1 MPILAAM
8 TNNVLLTEVSILD
21 ASYRIDVHKN
31 IQITF
36 SFSSFVNLI
45 IALGTSCCCYLIRDV
60 FAAVTVKYSDNNN
73 INNTKI
79 SIYWNQLQLKLNKK
93 SEVALL
99 FQFKRSL
106 NARQEEYQNLNS

>member
-1 MPILAAM
+1 M
-8 TNNVLLTEVSILD
+8 TNNVLLTEGSIFD

-36 SFSSFVNLI
+36 SFSSLVNLI
-45 IALGTSCCCYLIRDV
+45 IALGTSCCYLIRDV

-73 INNTKI
+73 KNNTKI
-79 SIYWNQLQLKLNKK
+79 SIYRHPLQFKLYKK

-106 NARQEEYQNLNS
+106 NARQEEYQKLNC

>member
-8 TNNVLLTEVSILD
+8 TNNVLLTEGSILD
-21 ASYRIDVHKN
+21 ASYRIYVHKN

-36 SFSSFVNLI
+36 SFSSLVNLI
-45 IALGTSCCCYLIRDV
+45 IALGTSCCCCYLIRDV

-79 SIYWNQLQLKLNKK
+79 SIY
-93 SEVALL
+93 
-99 FQFKRSL
+99 
-106 NARQEEYQNLNS
+106 

>member
-1 MPILAAM
+1 M
-8 TNNVLLTEVSILD
+8 TKNVLLTEGSILD

-36 SFSSFVNLI
+36 SFSSLVNLI
-45 IALGTSCCCYLIRDV
+45 IALGTSCCYLIRDV
-60 FAAVTVKYSDNNN
+60 FAAVTVKYSGNNN
-73 INNTKI
+73 INNNKK
-79 SIYWNQLQLKLNKK
+79 SIYRHPLQLKLYKK

-106 NARQEEYQNLNS
+106 NARQEEYQKLNC